1 MSRFLIAAAHKS
13 SGKTVVSTGLSRA
26 LKMRGLQVQTYKKG
40 PDYIDPMWLSKA
52 SGRPC
57 YNLDFNT
64 MDIEEIQH
72 LVSTRS
78 KTADISV
85 IESNKGL
92 FDGVDLKGAD
102 SNAAM
107 AKLVKAPVV
116 LVVDATGTTRG
127 IAPLLM
133 GYQAFDPDVD
143 IAGVILNKVGGVRH
157 EGKLRAA
164 VQEYTDLPVLG
175 AVQRNADLE
184 IGERHLGLTT
194 PSETGKFE
202 ALIDTLG
209 RRMAD
214 SIDLE
219 ALIRI
224 SNNAPPLPVLPT
236 SKLEQFAKGIRI
248 GIMRDTAFGFYYPD
262 DLEAMEAA
270 GATLVFIDAIQDAA
284 LPDLDG
290 LFIGGGFP
298 ETSMA
303 ALEAN
308 VAMRV
313 SIRNNI
319 EKGLPTYAE
328 CGGLM
333 YLCDNL
339 SWKGETREMAGV
351 IPGNAVMCAR
361 PQGRGHTQLLPLSDS
376 SWPAGKA
383 FKAHE
388 FHYAR
393 VDNLPDDTRF
403 AFEMQRGDGIQDA
416 RDGVV
421 MHNLLAGF
429 CHMRNTKSNPWVT
442 RFLQYVVE
450 IKAIKNPAG

>member
-1 MSRFLIAAAHKS
+1 MSRFLVAAAHKS

-26 LKMRGLQVQTYKKG
+26 LKMRGLQVQTFKKG

-64 MDIEEIQH
+64 MDTDEIQQ
-72 LVSTRS
+72 LVSSRS
-78 KTADISV
+78 ENTDISV

-107 AKLVKAPVV
+107 AKLIKAPVV
-116 LVVDATGTTRG
+116 LVVDTTGTTRG

-143 IAGVILNKVGGVRH
+143 IAGVILNKVGGARH

-164 VQEYTDLPVLG
+164 VEGYTDLPILG
-175 AVQRNADLE
+175 AVHRSADLE

-194 PSETGKFE
+194 PSETGRFE

-209 RRMAD
+209 WRMTD
-214 SIDLE
+214 SVDLE
-219 ALIRI
+219 ALIKI
-224 SNNAPPLPVLPT
+224 SRTAPLLPLMPVP
-236 SKLEQFAKGIRI
+236 KFEQLAKGIRV

-270 GATLVFIDAIQDAA
+270 GATLVFIDAIHDTA

-308 VAMRV
+308 MEMRASV
-313 SIRNNI
+313 RHNI
-319 EKGLPTYAE
+319 ENGLPTYAE

-333 YLCDNL
+333 YLCDSL
-339 SWKGETREMAGV
+339 SWKGETRKMVGV

-361 PQGRGHTQLLPLSDS
+361 PQGRGQTQLLPMPDS
-376 SWPAGKA
+376 PWPMSEA

-403 AFEMQRGDGIQDA
+403 AFEMQRGDGIRDA
-416 RDGVV
+416 RDGVI

-429 CHMRNTKSNPWVT
+429 CHMRNTKSNPWVE
-442 RFLQYVVE
+442 RFLRYVVE
-450 IKAIKNPAG
+450 AKAIKNPAG